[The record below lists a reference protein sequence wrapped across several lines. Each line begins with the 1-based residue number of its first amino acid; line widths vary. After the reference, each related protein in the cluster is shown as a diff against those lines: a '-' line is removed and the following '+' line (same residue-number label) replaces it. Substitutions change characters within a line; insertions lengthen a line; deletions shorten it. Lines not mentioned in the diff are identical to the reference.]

1 MSRWQFVPRQKQ
13 SGGIAAI
20 AAVVLALVFGAV
32 VLAAVGASPLA
43 VYKVFFIDPFSSSYT
58 LAEIANKT
66 VTLAVIA
73 LALAIGFRANVWN
86 IGAEGQFTAG
96 AVAASFAAVMLIG
109 ESGRW
114 AVFVVLFCG
123 ILGGML
129 WAVLPALL
137 RAKVGVNE
145 ILTSLMMVYVA
156 LLMLSYVV
164 HGPLKDPQGFNFPQ
178 SPLFDD
184 SSLVPLLVEKTRL
197 FATALVLPPLALFC
211 HWFMRRSWY
220 GFEMRVIGLA
230 PRAGGFG
237 GMRAGRPVWIS
248 FLLAGAFAGLMGAAE
263 VAGPAGQLTPIISP
277 GYGFTA
283 IIVAF
288 LGRLHPLGI
297 IGAAVLMATIQIG
310 GENGQI
316 DLALPASIAGV
327 FQGLILFS
335 LLAADF
341 AANYRIRRRHH
352 HRHSRESG
360 NPT

>member
-1 MSRWQFVPRQKQ
+1 MLTMHNWQFVPRQKP
-13 SGGIAAI
+13 SGALAAI
-20 AAVVLALVFGAV
+20 AAVVMALFFGAA
-32 VLAAVGASPLA
+32 VLAVAGASPLA
-43 VYKVFFIDPFSSSYT
+43 VYKVFFIDPFSSTYT

-73 LALAIGFRANVWN
+73 LALAPGFRANVWN

-96 AVAASFAAVMLIG
+96 AVAAGFAAVMLIG

-114 AVFVVLFCG
+114 AVFVVLLSGVVGG
-123 ILGGML
+123 IV
-129 WAVLPALL
+129 WALLPAFL
-137 RAKVGVNE
+137 RVKVGVSE
-145 ILTSLMMVYVA
+145 ILTSLMLVYVA

-184 SSLVPLLVEKTRL
+184 SALVPPLVEGTRL
-197 FATALVLPPLALFC
+197 FATAFVLPPLALFC
-211 HWFMRRSWY
+211 HFFMRRSWV
-220 GFEMRVIGLA
+220 GFEMRVIGIA
-230 PRAGGFG
+230 PRAGGFA
-237 GMRAGRPVWIS
+237 GMNAGRPVWLS
-248 FLLAGAFAGLMGAAE
+248 FIFAGAFAGLMGAAE
-263 VAGPAGQLTPIISP
+263 VAGPAGQLTPVISP

-297 IGAAVLMATIQIG
+297 VGAAALMATIQIG

-316 DLALPASIAGV
+316 DLALPASVAGV

-341 AANYRIRRRHH
+341 VANYQIRRRQKKGI
-352 HRHSRESG
+352 RG
-360 NPT
+360 L